1 MDKIGRKYKKGDTL
15 TAYAFL
21 SPWIIGFLLFSGVPI
36 IASFALG
43 FTKWDFVSPPQFI
56 GLANYVEMFTP
67 GSNFWNVMKITA
79 VFTVASVV
87 VTMAWALFL
96 ATLLNSKLQGMGI
109 FQFFYF
115 IPAVMPS
122 VALAFAFQLL
132 YNKEIGIIN
141 YFLSLFGVKDGPN
154 WLMDQNY
161 VIPSIVFV
169 CLYTYTTG
177 QMMLIFNASLKEVPQ
192 ELYEACDIDGAT
204 GLQKFIYVTLP
215 SISPVILFNLV
226 IATVNAL
233 NSSFSIIYPLT
244 FGGPGDASRVI
255 GIDIY
260 DNAFKRFRM
269 GYAAALSTVLF
280 VIVAAISWFQFRL
293 SKKYVHYEAEEGV

>member
-1 MDKIGRKYKKGDTL
+1 MYKVGKKYKKGDTL

-21 SPWIIGFLLFSGVPI
+21 SPWIVGFLLFSGVPI
-36 IASFALG
+36 IASFVLG
-43 FTKWDFVSPPQFI
+43 FSKWDFVSAPKFI
-56 GLANYVEMFTP
+56 GFSNYVEMFTP
-67 GSNFWNVMKITA
+67 GSSFWNVMKVTGL
-79 VFTVASVV
+79 FTVLSVV
-87 VTMAWALFL
+87 VTMVWALFL
-96 ATLLNSKLQGMGI
+96 AILLNSKLEGMGI

-122 VALAFAFQLL
+122 VALAFVFQLL

-141 YFLSLFGVKDGPN
+141 YILSLFGVVDGPN
-154 WLMDQNY
+154 WLMDERL

-177 QMMLIFNASLKEVPQ
+177 QMMLIFNASLKEVPK
-192 ELYEACDIDGAT
+192 ELYEACDIDGANSI
-204 GLQKFIYVTLP
+204 QKFLYVTLS

-244 FGGPGDASRVI
+244 FGGPGDSSRVI

-260 DNAFKRFRM
+260 DNAFGRFRM
-269 GYAAALSTVLF
+269 GYASALSTVLF
-280 VIVAAISWFQFRL
+280 IIVAAISWFQFRL
-293 SKKYVHYEAEEGV
+293 SKKYVHYESEGGI

>member
-1 MDKIGRKYKKGDTL
+1 MNKVGKKYRRGDIL

-21 SPWIIGFLLFSGVPI
+21 SPWIVGFILFSGVPI
-36 IASFALG
+36 IASFVLG
-43 FTKWDFVSPPQFI
+43 FTKWDFVSAPKII
-56 GLANYVEMFTP
+56 GLANYIEMFTA
-67 GSNFWNVMKITA
+67 GSSFWNVMKVTG
-79 VFTVASVV
+79 VFTVSSVV
-87 VTMAWALFL
+87 VTMVWALFL
-96 ATLLNSKLQGMGI
+96 AILLNSKLKGMGI

-115 IPAVMPS
+115 VPAVMPS
-122 VALAFAFQLL
+122 VALAFVFQLL

-154 WLMDQNY
+154 WLMDANY

-177 QMMLIFNASLKEVPQ
+177 QMMLIFNASLKEVPR
-192 ELYEACDIDGAT
+192 ELYEACDIDGAN
-204 GLQKFIYVTLP
+204 GFQKFFYVTLS

-244 FGGPGDASRVI
+244 FGGPGDSTRVI

-269 GYAAALSTVLF
+269 GYASALSTVLF
-280 VIVAAISWFQFRL
+280 VVVAALSWVQFKL
-293 SKKYVHYEAEEGV
+293 SKKYVHYESEEGI